1 VTLIASR
8 GRNSWAYVFD
18 PGIREG
24 RVIVTRLGF
33 LPFYTLRDGPVYML
47 PEGPALQLTPFRLE
61 ISAAAEQAIALAQ
74 RRLGRWVTW
83 GEIQDAWPEAN
94 NVLESPFRNPAR
106 AGYVTQPGREAGTI
120 TLTRKGGSTYYTLS
134 HGPEYPLLPLRMEFT
149 PARLEIAAGAEQAL
163 RVALRRHQRQ
173 VRWDEIKS
181 VWGEANGKHARRP
194 GGAALAR
201 WVFEPL
207 VKRGSVIKTKRGP
220 FTYYTLAD
228 GTGYSLPAPKPEFNA
243 FRLADCATAERA
255 LALAIDRTGTQVTVD
270 AILAAWPDVNP
281 ETRLPAR
288 NTQYLSR
295 IFEPGRKAGRVSFTK
310 RGNRLYFG
318 LVDRTDCGIPPRVRG
333 PRVLSARVRARI
345 DTMLCVLACAVETAG
360 VMVEAETGHDAWP
373 SAQNGVGCPL
383 MGALQNDLA
392 VACNEGRIRRVEKN
406 RHVYYAPADR
416 NDVQPPQYASNLHR
430 VEVALARAV
439 ARLNSAVLIPEIE
452 QEIAADPALHR
463 MTDAPVWDALGKL
476 REWGGARAI
485 NYLGRNSGYN
495 WPFEVIER
503 IEAEVETEEGPAP
516 IELRPLVV
524 LDDAHTLHPDQFEA
538 VRIWLERRE
547 LGVARW
553 VLSWLTVAS
562 PEEAFRAG
570 RTRRHAISATPDQ
583 PGTHSG
589 RDITRIYLQAGYT
602 KRKDERI
609 AFRRLAKDMANRY
622 LEQVPGLP
630 VSNFEELLPSAV
642 ATIPAGKLTDLER
655 AAASEQRK
663 LKITDEQRSLIEDEI
678 KAYADATVGEPLTRD
693 VQISMLRILMAR
705 QAKHR
710 ARSVPPLFADLDEAE
725 SFETPSA
732 LGTRPIKA
740 DSTVAAA
747 ARLHLLHHFQ
757 RPYYYGIDAL
767 CDASSENAEQ
777 FLHLAWSMVERAQT
791 HLTRGKPAEVP
802 ADLQH
807 TLLRRRAAAMLE
819 ERTYPE
825 HAAVTRLVKAI
836 AEQCLSKSL
845 EPNASLGAGA
855 NAFGVPQEDFDRL
868 PRTHPRLA
876 RVLLFATAYNALIL
890 VPDYDCKKRKWCLL
904 ELGGLALLQYGLTL
918 KRGGFLERKVSDVAI
933 LANVSEDSEE
943 PVAFLVSEQQL

>member
-1 VTLIASR
+1 MPANPFEKRASEYFRDENAFLSIVSPEPLMIHLRQYAKSDRIYDRLVMIRGAPGSGKTTIGQVFEYHRIARLLRHSGNATFKPLIAALADCRAIEDGRPAVLGYRLALESGYRDIWEFPYEPSLRAGLLTTLIQAR
-8 GRNSWAYVFD
+8 TVLGWLRNLEAGGVNLETVRIIPRAGHSAGVEAI
-18 PGIREG
+18 GGTVATAVLERARNVERE
-24 RVIVTRLGF
+24 L
-33 LPFYTLRDGPVYML
+33 Y
-47 PEGPALQLTPFRLE
+47 E
-61 ISAAAEQAIALAQ
+61 ISAALI
-74 RRLGRWVTW
+74 
-83 GEIQDAWPEAN
+83 P
-94 NVLESPFRNPAR
+94 PP
-106 AGYVTQPGREAGTI
+106 
-120 TLTRKGGSTYYTLS
+120 
-134 HGPEYPLLPLRMEFT
+134 
-149 PARLEIAAGAEQAL
+149 
-163 RVALRRHQRQ
+163 
-173 VRWDEIKS
+173 
-181 VWGEANGKHARRP
+181 
-194 GGAALAR
+194 
-201 WVFEPL
+201 
-207 VKRGSVIKTKRGP
+207 
-220 FTYYTLAD
+220 
-228 GTGYSLPAPKPEFNA
+228 
-243 FRLADCATAERA
+243 
-255 LALAIDRTGTQVTVD
+255 VTVIEKG
-270 AILAAWPDVNP
+270 AI
-281 ETRLPAR
+281 
-288 NTQYLSR
+288 
-295 IFEPGRKAGRVSFTK
+295 
-310 RGNRLYFG
+310 
-318 LVDRTDCGIPPRVRG
+318 
-333 PRVLSARVRARI
+333 
-345 DTMLCVLACAVETAG
+345 
-360 VMVEAETGHDAWP
+360 
-373 SAQNGVGCPL
+373 
-383 MGALQNDLA
+383 GAY
-392 VACNEGRIRRVEKN
+392 R
-406 RHVYYAPADR
+406 
-416 NDVQPPQYASNLHR
+416 
-430 VEVALARAV
+430 
-439 ARLNSAVLIPEIE
+439 
-452 QEIAADPALHR
+452 
-463 MTDAPVWDALGKL
+463 
-476 REWGGARAI
+476 
-485 NYLGRNSGYN
+485 
-495 WPFEVIER
+495 PFEVIER

-524 LDDAHTLHPDQFEA
+524 LDDAHTLHPEQFEA

-732 LGTRPIKA
+732 LATRPIKA

-747 ARLHLLHHFQ
+747 ARLHLLHQFQ